1 MAEELHDRTTAIDR
15 ASLDTG
21 RFHKSVAALVV
32 LQGAEI
38 GRNYR
43 LRRGPTI
50 IGRGFGAEIRLPDD
64 LASREHA
71 RLECRWNP
79 ESQVATFHL
88 ADLDS
93 TNHTFVNSARIESV
107 ELREGDKI
115 QIGDTVLKFVL
126 LDEIEAKF
134 HEEVRN
140 LISYDQL
147 TGLLTKESLY
157 LALDRELQ
165 RCLRYELPISILMMD
180 LDRFKSV
187 NDARGHLMGSHVLAE
202 VGRLIRDSLRTVD
215 VAARYGGEEFLAY
228 LAESTTLGAGQAAE
242 RIRKAIE
249 DHRFTLDGV
258 TIQVT
263 ISIGIA
269 CCPEH
274 GRDVRTLVG
283 RADRAL
289 YRAKESGR
297 NRVCIDSK
305 E

>member
-93 TNHTFVNSARIESV
+93 TNHTFVNSTRIESV

-140 LISYDQL
+140 RISYDQL

>member
-1 MAEELHDRTTAIDR
+1 MPREAHDQTTAIDR

-21 RFHKSVAALVV
+21 RLQKTLAALVV
-32 LQGAEI
+32 LRGAEI

-71 RLECRWNP
+71 RLDCLWDP
-79 ESQVATFHL
+79 ERKTATFHL
-88 ADLDS
+88 VDLDS
-93 TNHTFVNSARIESV
+93 TNHTFVNSERVDTV

-140 LISYDQL
+140 RISYDQL

-157 LALDRELQ
+157 LALERELQ
-165 RCLRYELPISILMMD
+165 RCLRYELPLSILMLD

-187 NDARGHLMGSHVLAE
+187 NDTRGHLMGSHVLAE
-202 VGRLIRDSLRTVD
+202 VGRLIRESTRAVD
-215 VAARYGGEEFLAY
+215 VAARYGGEEFVAY
-228 LAESTTLGAGQAAE
+228 LSETATVGAGQAAE
-242 RIRKAIE
+242 RIRRSIE
-249 DHRFTLDGV
+249 EHRFTLDGA
-258 TIQVT
+258 TLRVT
-263 ISIGIA
+263 ISIGIST
-269 CCPEH
+269 CPEH
-274 GRDVRTLVG
+274 GRDIATLVG

-289 YRAKESGR
+289 YRAKETGR
-297 NRVCIDSK
+297 NRICIASPD
-305 E
+305 

>member
-93 TNHTFVNSARIESV
+93 TNHTFVNSTRIESV

-115 QIGDTVLKFVL
+115 QIVDTVLKFVL

-140 LISYDQL
+140 RISYDQL